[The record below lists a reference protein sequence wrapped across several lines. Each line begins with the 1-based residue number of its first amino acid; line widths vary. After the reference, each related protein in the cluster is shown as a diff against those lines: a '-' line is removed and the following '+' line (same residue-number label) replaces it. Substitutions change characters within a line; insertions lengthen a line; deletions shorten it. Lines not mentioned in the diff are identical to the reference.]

1 MERRC
6 SVEAQPGA
14 QEDLE
19 FRGGTDASG
28 IALPT
33 RRTAPMLRCFAV
45 ALTALLCGCH
55 ATPGPST
62 AVAAWGIGNGPGRA
76 LDAGATL
83 GDQPQVAVTLPRSG
97 SREVRTDW
105 PDAVEPASAHSVLAA
120 LVLQFDRELA
130 HGEHVRTQQE
140 LLPPLFVPASLDL
153 QSPAM
158 LLHSEQQFELE
169 GVEQL
174 AEDGPGALGK
184 PVRGAV
190 RNSDLGLDVQEM
202 LTDLRAARSG
212 AHAPSSGVVDRGV
225 DLGRPGLRVRI
236 DRADDPL
243 ELTWRLGGLR
253 AGASL
258 GTARVGF
265 EHTLRRDLCIVGS
278 VRARHDEG
286 ELSWRTGLQWRLG
299 SRTRLDALI
308 GTGLDFLPATGLHTH
323 YDSPLDGE
331 GGALVQLVH
340 WF

>member
-1 MERRC
+1 M
-6 SVEAQPGA
+6 AQPVA

-19 FRGGTDASG
+19 FRSGTDASG
-28 IALPT
+28 NALPA
-33 RRTAPMLRCFAV
+33 RRTTPMLRCAAV

-55 ATPGPST
+55 AAPGPST
-62 AVAAWGIGNGPGRA
+62 AAATWGIGNGPRHA
-76 LDAGATL
+76 LDASATVA
-83 GDQPQVAVTLPRSG
+83 DQPLVAVALPRSG

-105 PDAVEPASAHSVLAA
+105 PDAVDPASAHSVLAA

-130 HGEHVRTQQE
+130 LGERLRTQQE
-140 LLPPLFVPASLDL
+140 LLPPLFVPASVDL

-174 AEDGPGALGK
+174 AEDGPGALGR

-190 RNSDLGLDVQEM
+190 RNSDLGIDVQEM

-212 AHAPSSGVVDRGV
+212 AEALSAGVAGRGF

-258 GTARVGF
+258 GSARVGF
-265 EHTLRRDLCIVGS
+265 EHPLRRDLCIVGS

-286 ELSWRTGLQWRLG
+286 EVSWRTGLQWRLG
-299 SRTRLDALI
+299 SRTRLDALV

-323 YDSPLDGE
+323 YDSPIDGAD
-331 GGALVQLVH
+331 GALVQLVH